1 MMNEYFRIMK
11 QKDWRII
18 FYSVLSIIIF
28 NSASLIVAN
37 AQTISPISITAE
49 EVPGIIMNIA
59 TWFYRIVLA
68 VAVFF
73 VLVAAF
79 TYLTGANNP
88 KNIEKAHKQLLYAV
102 IAIVVALISFGI
114 VSLVQ
119 SLIKP

>member
-1 MMNEYFRIMK
+1 M
-11 QKDWRII
+11 
-18 FYSVLSIIIF
+18 
-28 NSASLIVAN
+28 AAN

-49 EVPGIIMNIA
+49 EVPEIIMNIA
-59 TWFYRIVLA
+59 NWFYRIVLA

-73 VLVAAF
+73 VLVAAL

-88 KNIEKAHKQLLYAV
+88 KNIEKAHKQLFYAV

>member
-1 MMNEYFRIMK
+1 MK
-11 QKDWRII
+11 KFFLI
-18 FYSVLSIIIF
+18 FLTITF
-28 NSASLIVAN
+28 GCSLFLVTQAAIT
-37 AQTISPISITAE
+37 TIEITAE
-49 EVPGIIMNIA
+49 QIPDIIMNIA
-59 TWFYRIVLA
+59 TWFYRVVLA
-68 VAVFF
+68 IAVIF

-88 KNIEKAHKQLLYAV
+88 KNIEKAHKQLFYAV